1 VWVRIFS
8 RPSVR
13 RTPVKE
19 TRPEKTVLDCMVRL
33 CILSSSPSIVGVIK
47 SRRMRWAGNVA
58 RMGEEIGVYG
68 VLVGKPERRIPLGR
82 PRHIWVDYVRKD
94 VQEVGCVYMD

>member
-19 TRPEKTVLDCMVRL
+19 TRCPEKTVLDCMVRL
-33 CILSSSPSIVGVIK
+33 CILSSSSNIVGVIK

-58 RMGEEIGVYG
+58 RMGEEIGVYVWG
-68 VLVGKPERRIPLGR
+68 LGGETGE
-82 PRHIWVDYVRKD
+82 KD
-94 VQEVGCVYMD
+94 TTGET